1 MHKVKRSYR
10 HRPKTREDFQHFL
23 TRVRKHLPAL
33 YAFVAREVDYLESL
47 GELKG
52 IDLSIEDIVDE
63 TFIRAMDRWE
73 RRPREEAEENWLKRL
88 ALQVIRE
95 LLPPK
100 PEAEAA
106 SIEEPAEELPELAPE
121 EDIDTQIY
129 EFYQP
134 DEELRLEDLIPDP
147 AAYTPEQLVEAEEF
161 ETWLYSM
168 LRRVP
173 RRDREIFIFHRIEGR
188 DPREVAR
195 MEGMR
200 LEEVL
205 ERSERVRKK
214 LLQWIEEYD
223 PDLAAQAKRGLLA
236 EEPTRKFAR
245 RGVPAGYEERL
256 TGKLEREWERG
267 RAQQGGEQGEVE
279 A

>member
-1 MHKVKRSYR
+1 MRQTKRRYR
-10 HRPKTREDFQHFL
+10 YRPKTREDFQHFL
-23 TRVRKHLPAL
+23 SRVRKHLPAL
-33 YAFVAREVDYLESL
+33 YAFVAREVDYLENL

-52 IDLSIEDIVDE
+52 VDLSIEDIVDE
-63 TFIRAMDRWE
+63 TFLRAMDRWQ
-73 RRPREEAEENWLKRL
+73 RRPPREEAEENWLKRL

-106 SIEEPAEELPELAPE
+106 SIEEPAEEVPELAPE

-147 AAYTPEQLVEAEEF
+147 TAYTPEQLVEAEEF

-188 DPREVAR
+188 DPRDVAR

-223 PDLAAQAKRGLLA
+223 PELAAQAKKGLLA
-236 EEPTRKFAR
+236 ETPERKFAK

-256 TGKLEREWERG
+256 TGRLEREWERG
-267 RAQQGGEQGEVE
+267 RAEQAQEE
-279 A
+279 TNS